1 MSNTVTDFILRTW
14 MSNRK
19 TRMSPKGWQSGNAVC
34 CVHQGESKDT
44 RGRAGTKLDTMSGGI
59 VYSCFNCGFKTG
71 YTPGKKL
78 FHKTRL
84 LLSWMGA
91 TPNDI
96 SHMVIEAMRVR
107 DTALFVE
114 PEEKEHEEIDFR
126 RRDLPKDAMSFQA
139 WIEWY
144 ELKGNHDYPIGLVN
158 AVEYASDRLGD
169 LSAMP
174 ELYYTL
180 DRGKPMQAMNK
191 RVIIPF
197 TWNDKIVGHT
207 ARAIDTVTAVKPKY
221 LMDVDSNYVYGT
233 DRLIKESEFVLVF
246 EGPIDAMLMN
256 GVAVLSNSV
265 SVEQADLIED
275 LGKKVIV
282 VPDRNHTGFPLIDA
296 AMEYGWSVSFPEWDP
311 DVKDAGDAVER
322 YGKLFTLKT
331 IISNVLSSKLK
342 IELHK
347 RRING

>member
-1 MSNTVTDFILRTW
+1 MSNTVTDFILKTW
-14 MSNRK
+14 MSHRK

-78 FHKTRL
+78 YHKTRK

-91 TPNDI
+91 SQNDI

-107 DTALFVE
+107 DTALFVV
-114 PEEKEHEEIDFR
+114 PEEKEHEEIDFKKR
-126 RRDLPKDAMSFQA
+126 ALPEGALSFQA
-139 WIEWY
+139 WIEWH
-144 ELKGNHDYPIGLVN
+144 ELKGNTDYPIGLVN
-158 AVEYASDRLGD
+158 AVEYASDRFGD
-169 LSAMP
+169 LSKLP
-174 ELYYTL
+174 ELYYTT
-180 DRGKPMQAMNK
+180 DRGKPLQAMNK
-191 RVIIPF
+191 RIIIPF
-197 TWNDKIVGHT
+197 TWKGKIVGHT
-207 ARAIDTVTAVKPKY
+207 ARAFNNTLSPKY

-233 DRLIKESEFVLVF
+233 DNLIKDSEFVLVF
-246 EGPIDAMLMN
+246 EGPVDAILMN
-256 GVAVLSNSV
+256 GVAVLSNSI
-265 SVEQADLIED
+265 SEEQADLIED
-275 LGKKVIV
+275 LNKKVIV
-282 VPDRNHTGFPLIDA
+282 VPDQNHTGFPLIDA
-296 AMEYGWSVSFPEWDP
+296 AIKYGWSVSFPEWEEDI
-311 DVKDAGDAVER
+311 KDAGEAVER

-331 IISNVLSSKLK
+331 IISNILSSKLK